1 MGSWT
6 RCMPGQGACGGEVL
20 GTAGVAGWRRHD
32 LARSSGCVMPSAS
45 QATRTGSG
53 AASQRLVLFRP
64 LSGNPRRPSLPPAP
78 WAAIVVQGSKAELR
92 PEAGRGHGQRPSAA
106 STRTPRSALCSS
118 ESYVSLSPRRLS
130 ATVPA
135 PHPCPIS
142 SVVTWTRSAL
152 RGHTETCFARFRG
165 TAGFQV

>member
-1 MGSWT
+1 MEAA
-6 RCMPGQGACGGEVL
+6 RPRKVL
-20 GTAGVAGWRRHD
+20 GLRDAVGITGDEDRERGS
-32 LARSSGCVMPSAS
+32 LAAAHLVSSSVWQPSEA
-45 QATRTGSG
+45 Q
-53 AASQRLVLFRP
+53 P
-64 LSGNPRRPSLPPAP
+64 PPAP